1 MVRRYCAGC
10 CCLPPIVTR
19 YAAQPAERVVTRG
32 VCSRSHQEP
41 PATAQPSS
49 EIALQVRTLQL
60 RKAIYLPRTPRRKSS
75 SQSQRTPLHEKPLTE
90 SAAKEYTCV
99 QRPGRTLHYRRPKR
113 LASRRIEHTPL
124 GNGGGWDHAGP
135 RGLFAAAIGRQPRH
149 PPPSHYPP
157 PAQPLILVA
166 SYLSSPPA
174 PLSRSCDLV

>member
-19 YAAQPAERVVTRG
+19 CAALPAERVVTRG

-60 RKAIYLPRTPRRKSS
+60 RKAISLPRTPRRKSS

-99 QRPGRTLHYRRPKR
+99 QRPGQTLHYRRPKR

-124 GNGGGWDHAGP
+124 GNGGGGITRARAGSS
-135 RGLFAAAIGRQPRH
+135 QPLLGANRVTHH
-149 PPPSHYPP
+149 PPTTPRPP
-157 PAQPLILVA
+157 DH
-166 SYLSSPPA
+166 SS
-174 PLSRSCDLV
+174 L